1 MSNCNDE
8 YAFII
13 KPSKFT
19 HSDGKLDNFNS
30 CSALISS
37 DEDNLK
43 TLEDNLQNFNMNLSS
58 KFINERWYFG
68 ILSRDDAEK
77 YLKIYG
83 NEKGN
88 FLIRDSERRVR
99 RKQIFLKTKKNQ
111 LSRFLF
117 FNRSEI
123 TR

>member
-99 RKQIFLKTKKNQ
+99 RKQIFLKTKKKPII
-111 LSRFLF
+111 SLF
-117 FNRSEI
+117 VLE
-123 TR
+123 

>member
-117 FNRSEI
+117 LNRSEI

>member
-111 LSRFLF
+111 LSRLLF